1 MITHQASWTGASE
14 MLLINAATG
23 GTLWQDSG
31 GDRHAILITQ
41 TAAPSSSI

>member
-1 MITHQASWTGASE
+1 

-41 TAAPSSSI
+41 TAAPN